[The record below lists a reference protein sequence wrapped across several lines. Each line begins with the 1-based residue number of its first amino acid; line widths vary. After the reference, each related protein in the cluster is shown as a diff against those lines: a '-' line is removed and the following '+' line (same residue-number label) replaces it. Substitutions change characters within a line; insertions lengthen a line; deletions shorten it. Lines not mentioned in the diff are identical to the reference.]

1 MKQLII
7 LKKVA
12 TFISKLPDGD
22 SSKLLAHLAFLE
34 SDKTEV
40 LSIKTLRKKIKE
52 IIVAQ
57 YRIVYF
63 IIDDMV
69 YVVDAFRKKT
79 QKTPH
84 PVIEQA
90 EKLYKELSIK

>member
-7 LKKVA
+7 FKKVA
-12 TFISKLPDGD
+12 TFIDKLPNGD
-22 SSKLLAHLAFLE
+22 SSKLLAHLSFLE
-34 SDKTEV
+34 SGKTEM

-63 IIDDMV
+63 IIDDII

-79 QKTPH
+79 QKTPL

-90 EKLYKELSIK
+90 DKLYKELSAE